1 MQKMSS
7 RTIPLLILIFALCA
21 GLSTACAREQPLRI
35 VFFEVGQGDSAAIYF
50 PNGEAL
56 LVDAGTGK
64 TDIVRKLRQTGAPQS
79 ISILMTHPHSDHIG
93 GMLPVLK
100 EFDVVHAYDTG
111 YPYSRIY
118 ENILNRLLDDK
129 VPYSVVRSGQ
139 KFSFGE
145 ARITIL
151 HPDVGFEPSDIN
163 DSSIVFMLSYRDFRA
178 LFTGDVEKWSEV
190 RMVNKWKKL
199 LEADVLKVGHHG
211 SRYSSSRDF
220 LNVVRPQVAV
230 ISLAKD
236 NSYGYPHKQA
246 VAALEDSGAD
256 IYRTDLHGDITIK
269 SDGRNIEIIAAE
281 RK

>member
-1 MQKMSS
+1 MQKLSL
-7 RTIPLLILIFALCA
+7 RTIPLFILIITLCA
-21 GLSTACAREQPLRI
+21 VLLTACAKEQSLRI
-35 VFFEVGQGDSAAIYF
+35 VFFDVGQGDSAAIYF
-50 PNGEAL
+50 PNGESL

-100 EFDVVHAYDTG
+100 EFDIVHAYDTG
-111 YPYSRIY
+111 YPHSRIY

-145 ARITIL
+145 AQITIL
-151 HPDVGFEPSDIN
+151 HPDEGLEPYDIN
-163 DSSIVFMLSYRDFRA
+163 DSSVVFMLGYRDFRA
-178 LFTGDVEKWSEV
+178 LFTGDAEKWSET
-190 RMVNKWKKL
+190 RMVNRWGKL

-211 SRYSSSRDF
+211 SRSSSSSDF
-220 LNVVRPQVAV
+220 LNVVKPQVAV

-236 NSYGYPHKQA
+236 NSYGFPHKQA
-246 VAALEDSGAD
+246 VLALEDSGAD
-256 IYRTDLHGDITIK
+256 IYRTDLHGDITII
-269 SDGRNIEIIAAE
+269 SDGHNIEIITAG
-281 RK
+281 R